1 MIMSKYF
8 SNKKDI
14 VLMILPG
21 VAFLLFAMILPILM
35 SIYYGMTDW
44 SGIGKLNF
52 IGAGNFK
59 EILLKDSTFWVSLFN
74 ALILSLVT
82 IFIQNPIAFIICI
95 MLITCKKGERFF
107 RTVYFIPAVISVVVT
122 TRLWVSIFS
131 PQFGLLNKFLSLI
144 GLGFLRTDWLS
155 NVHTALGSVILIVI
169 WQGLGWAILFYY
181 SGLVGIPKELQEAAK
196 IDGAS
201 GIKLYTKVIL
211 PLMMPVIK
219 VIILNALIMCLK
231 QMETVYLS
239 TGGGPGDITQFLA
252 NYLYTKAFA
261 SSQYGYGNAL
271 SVLFV
276 IICILATYLL
286 NRFTKDKEDVG
297 EF

>member
-1 MIMSKYF
+1 MNKFF

-14 VLMILPG
+14 FLMVLPG
-21 VAFLLFAMILPILM
+21 VAFLLFAMFLPILM
-35 SIYYGMTDW
+35 SVYYGMTDW
-44 SGIGKLNF
+44 SGIGKPNF
-52 IGAGNFK
+52 IGIANFK
-59 EILLKDSTFWVSLFN
+59 AVLFKDPIFWVSLLN

-82 IFIQNPIAFIICI
+82 IFIQNPIAFAVCV
-95 MLITCKKGERFF
+95 MLIACKKGERFF

-122 TRLWVSIFS
+122 TRLWVQIFS

-144 GLGFLRTDWLS
+144 GLGFLKTDWLS
-155 NVHTALGSVILIVI
+155 NVHTALGSVIFIAV
-169 WQGLGWAILFYY
+169 WQGFGWAILFYY
-181 SGLVGIPKELQEAAK
+181 SGLVGIPKELQEAAR

-201 GIKLYTKVIL
+201 GVKLYTKVVL

-219 VIILNALIMCLK
+219 VIILNALINCLK

-239 TGGGPGDITQFLA
+239 TGGGPGDVTQFLA
-252 NYLYTKAFA
+252 NYLYQKAFV
-261 SSQYGYGNAL
+261 SSQYGYGNAI

-286 NRFTKDKEDVG
+286 NRFTKEDVG